1 MLLQGLITWG
11 VKLRDNPYPTQ
22 SCFFNDG
29 GDIRRPVYVSVRK
42 GSHFAA
48 GKKMPHYQVRLYFS
62 THLFCPKWQSLFDHN
77 GTSTYAWTLFSFLK
91 RKSMRMF
98 FVVSIAK
105 FWNLKSKSITSNLER
120 WNFRMGKMD
129 RLLGANGRRS
139 TYSFP
144 WDQGSQWW
152 CAWVEN
158 VWKCPTLDPG
168 RETVGNRWPSFDW

>member
-29 GDIRRPVYVSVRK
+29 GDIMRPVHVSLRK

-48 GKKMPHYQVRLYFS
+48 SKNV
-62 THLFCPKWQSLFDHN
+62 
-77 GTSTYAWTLFSFLK
+77 SFLGFIFAQT
-91 RKSMRMF
+91 F
-98 FVVSIAK
+98 FVQMQMYQFLK
-105 FWNLKSKSITSNLER
+105 PLKSKSITSNLGR

-139 TYSFP
+139 TYSSP
-144 WDQGSQWW
+144 
-152 CAWVEN
+152 
-158 VWKCPTLDPG
+158 
-168 RETVGNRWPSFDW
+168 